1 MQDLL
6 IIIGAATLVASIFY
20 IWKLPTVV
28 AFFTA
33 GALVGPG
40 GFGFVDS
47 SSHMELMTEGAAI
60 LLMFTIGLEFS
71 LPKFLAFRR
80 PLLYLGFGQ
89 IILTSAVFTLIFLVG
104 FDFALGKSILLS
116 FVVSLSSTAVV
127 LKMLSDHRDFETP
140 HGKTAFSVLLS
151 QDIAVIPMIVAIPFL
166 VQMNEVASSFFESL
180 LPFLFFGALGLGF
193 FYLLYKF
200 VFPPLF
206 RKVAQTNSREV
217 FFFFIVLL
225 VALLSGGMHAV
236 GLSYSLGAF
245 IAGMFIA
252 SSAYGKQAT
261 ADFIPLRDAFLGLFF
276 VMIGTLLDFSF
287 VASNFPKILVLGIL
301 VLGVKALI
309 IFSVVWL
316 SGNSGTVA
324 RIGSLLLFQMG
335 EFSFILA
342 DQGFKLNLIGKEEMQ
357 YFIAISIVSLT
368 LTPLAYRLMP
378 VLSQAEKYRK
388 WIPQSGQSIAAT
400 VRKKYLRLISQ
411 AVDVQKLAHFEDAP
425 VKVLIIGFGVAGRA
439 LAKVLKSEGITY
451 RIVETNSETVANF
464 SGVEPIIYGDAS
476 SMEILEKAGAETA
489 EVCVI
494 VTSGISTLEPVLSSL
509 RRLRPDLHVIARTNY
524 LLDRA
529 RIRSQSDVD
538 LVVSEFEST
547 LEVIHRSLKWTGI
560 NEDRYQEFA
569 RELRN
574 ELEEQDA

>member
-6 IIIGAATLVASIFY
+6 IVIGAATIVASIFY
-20 IWKLPTVV
+20 IWKLPPVV

-40 GFGFVDS
+40 GFGWVDS
-47 SSHMELMTEGAAI
+47 SSHMEMMTEGAAI

-89 IILTSAVFTLIFLVG
+89 IVLTSAVFTLIFLWG
-104 FDFALGKSILLS
+104 FGFPLEKSIFLS
-116 FVVSLSSTAVV
+116 FLVSLSSTAVV
-127 LKMLSDHRDFETP
+127 LKMLADHRDFETP

-166 VQMNEVASSFFESL
+166 VKMNEVTSSFFESL
-180 LPFLFFGALGLGF
+180 LPFLVLGGLGLGF
-193 FYLLYKF
+193 FYVLNKF

-217 FFFFIVLL
+217 FFFSIVLL
-225 VALLSGGMHAV
+225 VALLSGGMHAI

-252 SSAYGKQAT
+252 GSAYGKQAT

-276 VMIGTLLDFSF
+276 VTIGTLLDFSF
-287 VASNFPKILVLGIL
+287 VFANFPKILLFGIL
-301 VLGVKALI
+301 VLGLKALI

-324 RIGSLLLFQMG
+324 RISSLLLFQMG

-342 DQGFKLNLIGKEEMQ
+342 DQGFKLNLIGPEELQ
-357 YFIAISIVSLT
+357 FFIAISIISLT
-368 LTPLAYRLMP
+368 LTPLVYRLMP
-378 VLSQAEKYRK
+378 ALSHSERYRK
-388 WIPQSGQSIAAT
+388 IIPQPGQNAAAK
-400 VRKKYLRLISQ
+400 VRKTYLRMINQ
-411 AVDVQKLAHFEDAP
+411 AVDVQKLDFEDKP

-439 LAKVLKSEGITY
+439 LAKVLKSEDISY
-451 RIVETNSETVANF
+451 RIIETNSETVANF

-476 SMEILEKAGAETA
+476 SMEILEKGGAETA

-494 VTSGISTLEPVLSSL
+494 VTSGISTLEPVLASL
-509 RRLRPDLHVIARTNY
+509 RRIRSDMPVIARTNY
-524 LLDRA
+524 LLDKA
-529 RIRSQSDVD
+529 RVSKSSNVD

-547 LEVIHRSLKWTGI
+547 LEVIHRSLQHTGVS
-560 NEDRYQEFA
+560 EEKFHEFA

-574 ELEEQDA
+574 ELEGADA